1 MRLHVRHIFA
11 TAKGRLKSFPL
22 LLAID
27 HRSHS
32 RGTIARMDWILGDM
46 MTHDFI
52 ITGGLSEDPA
62 VFHARFRRFYRLQHL
77 IACCI
82 LGGPERADDA
92 IENCRLR
99 ASRNP
104 PRFEYEGAFRSWLV
118 RVLIDEALAIRYQGQ
133 ETNMATLHFEP
144 SHGGEVNDAA

>member
-1 MRLHVRHIFA
+1 MRFHVRHIFA

-104 PRFEYEGAFRSWLV
+104 PRFEY
-118 RVLIDEALAIRYQGQ
+118 
-133 ETNMATLHFEP
+133 
-144 SHGGEVNDAA
+144 